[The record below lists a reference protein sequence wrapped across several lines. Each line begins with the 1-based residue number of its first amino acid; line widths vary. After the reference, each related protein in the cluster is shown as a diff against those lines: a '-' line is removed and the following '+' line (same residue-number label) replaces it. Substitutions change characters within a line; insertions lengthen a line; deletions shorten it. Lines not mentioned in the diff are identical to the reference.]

1 MRRRHALWRA
11 AQKMS
16 HCSWRTLT
24 VSLTDL
30 QHWTVQS
37 CGPRSFPNAS
47 ISEFVA
53 LPHFSDGST
62 SLCPSRLEHI
72 HAGVSSTHPLNHSC
86 ASQIVCGSLA
96 SESPARPR
104 SLNQSKLRK
113 HGQIS
118 LIISFEREEHHD
130 KPKRMWA
137 KLNWIDPLI
146 FKTRRALG
154 SRWWISD
161 SLTQHY
167 RNHFN

>member
-16 HCSWRTLT
+16 HCSWRTPT
-24 VSLTDL
+24 VSLADL
-30 QHWTVQS
+30 QRWTVTVLRPPVFS
-37 CGPRSFPNAS
+37 KR

-104 SLNQSKLRK
+104 SLSQSKLRK
-113 HGQIS
+113 HEQIS

-130 KPKRMWA
+130 KPERM
-137 KLNWIDPLI
+137 
-146 FKTRRALG
+146 
-154 SRWWISD
+154 
-161 SLTQHY
+161 
-167 RNHFN
+167 